1 MEWIPFLRLVRVRV
15 DAILSYNL
23 YVRGLFAKIEFQM
36 SSCTPLYDI
45 SQLLEM
51 HDIVE
56 NVGDTHRMKEKG
68 IPCADGGGT
77 LR

>member
-1 MEWIPFLRLVRVRV
+1 
-15 DAILSYNL
+15 
-23 YVRGLFAKIEFQM
+23 M

-68 IPCADGGGT
+68 IPCADGGVA